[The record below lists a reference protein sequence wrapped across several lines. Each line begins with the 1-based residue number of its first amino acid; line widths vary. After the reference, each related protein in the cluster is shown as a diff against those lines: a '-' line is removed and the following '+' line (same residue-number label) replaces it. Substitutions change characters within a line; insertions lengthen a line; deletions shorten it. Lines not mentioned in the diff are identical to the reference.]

1 MATSDFTADVDLEPG
16 EPSLPSGVHLDM
28 PDFADSDSVSQ
39 VSHFVNFGVPMS
51 GTTSPESGS
60 MTAMADFVSDF
71 DPGPGGPLLGSAVI
85 FDRQSFVSDFG
96 FVIDIVHC

>member
-1 MATSDFTADVDLEPG
+1 MTLIQSPVSPPG
-16 EPSLPSGVHLDM
+16 RRGVHLDM
-28 PDFADSDSVSQ
+28 PDFADIDSASQ
-39 VSHFVNFGVPMS
+39 VPECISFGKPGS
-51 GTTSPESGS
+51 GTSSPESGS
-60 MTAMADFVSDF
+60 MTVMSDFVSDF